1 MIDEGHSISEW
12 GTDDFRRD
20 YSIAPGLLR
29 GRLPAGVPVLLASAT
44 LPRDV
49 ITDIQATVGL
59 TDMCRRISLSNEKPN
74 IALSVR
80 LLQHPEDSFADLM
93 ALIPSDA
100 TSPND
105 IEQTIIYVNGRMT
118 AELIEEFF
126 RNNCPGFPPDFVEF
140 YHRHVHQDEKDRIH
154 EHLSNGQLRIVIA
167 TDALGMV
174 CYFTM
179 MLIEKVYLFIWSHHR
194 VCTTLL

>member
-29 GRLPAGVPVLLASAT
+29 GRLPGGVPVLIASAT

-49 ITDIQATVGL
+49 ITDIQITVGL
-59 TDMCRRISLSNEKPN
+59 TDQCRCISLSNEKPN

-93 ALIPSDA
+93 TIIPSNA
-100 TSPND
+100 TSPED

-126 RNNCPGFPPDFVEF
+126 RNNCPDFPPDFVEF

-154 EHLSNGQLRIVIA
+154 ERLSNGKLRIIIA

-174 CYFTM
+174 QYFIV
-179 MLIEKVYLFIWSHHR
+179 MLVEKLY
-194 VCTTLL
+194 